1 MTKHK
6 SFEQLYNMLLEF
18 INSNN
23 RIPASSSSDKNEK
36 RLGNWC
42 YQLRKNYR
50 QKTLDSKKINKL
62 EEIPIWFWNKQDFNK
77 IKCFNEINN
86 LNLSKNLLSKKTKNW
101 IKNNKINT
109 DSCVTIQNNKIVIS
123 L

>member
-77 IKCFNEINN
+77 IKCFFGG
-86 LNLSKNLLSKKTKNW
+86 
-101 IKNNKINT
+101 
-109 DSCVTIQNNKIVIS
+109 
-123 L
+123 